1 MLYIFDNYYGAPVV
15 LSSMQIFL
23 AHDYPLMCCRTARSI
38 VQQAT
43 HSFSVSSELINRHA
57 CKQEFSR
64 ARQVSELRN
73 EQHAHVQKSDL
84 SWIHV

>member
-1 MLYIFDNYYGAPVV
+1 MSMLYIFDNYYGAPVV

-43 HSFSVSSELINRHA
+43 HSFCLFRTD
-57 CKQEFSR
+57 K
-64 ARQVSELRN
+64 
-73 EQHAHVQKSDL
+73 
-84 SWIHV
+84 

>member
-1 MLYIFDNYYGAPVV
+1 MSMLYIFDNYYGAPVV

-43 HSFSVSSELINRHA
+43 HSFAVSSELINKTCMQTRIFA
-57 CKQEFSR
+57 R
-64 ARQVSELRN
+64 APS
-73 EQHAHVQKSDL
+73 
-84 SWIHV
+84 I